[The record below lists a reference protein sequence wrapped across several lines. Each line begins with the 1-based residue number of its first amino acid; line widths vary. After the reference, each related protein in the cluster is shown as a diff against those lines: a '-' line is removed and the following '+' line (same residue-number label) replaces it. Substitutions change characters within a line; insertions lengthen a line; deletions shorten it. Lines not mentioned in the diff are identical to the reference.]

1 MDSEIIRSRQNTLIK
16 HARAVRDRRAS
27 EGQIFIEGLR
37 LSEEALRSRLVV
49 QDVLYTEKIEHEE
62 RGAQLLR
69 DLKDAGG
76 RLSPVSQEVLAYV
89 SDTRTPQGIVLLAS
103 RPHTESSTLL
113 SRAINQ
119 VTTSE
124 RGELSFGTNL
134 PLLVI
139 IHGINNPANA
149 GAILRTAEA
158 AGVNGLVST
167 AGTTDLFSAKA
178 LRGAMGSSFRLPL
191 WTGATIVEV
200 IDWCRHNG
208 IRLIGASL
216 DATKAHTEAP
226 WKQSCALVIGSEAA
240 GLNASETSMLDDVI
254 RIPMRPPVES
264 LNAAVASGIILYEAA
279 RQRSVEPGM
288 GILKW

>member
-1 MDSEIIRSRQNTLIK
+1 
-16 HARAVRDRRAS
+16 
-27 EGQIFIEGLR
+27 
-37 LSEEALRSRLVV
+37 
-49 QDVLYTEKIEHEE
+49 
-62 RGAQLLR
+62 
-69 DLKDAGG
+69 LKEAGG
-76 RLSPVSQEVLAYV
+76 RLSPVSEEALAYV

-103 RPHTESSTLL
+103 RPHTESSGLL
-113 SRAINQ
+113 SRAIN
-119 VTTSE
+119 TGPKSE
-124 RGELSFGTNL
+124 GGELSSDTNL

-158 AGVNGLVST
+158 AGVTGLIST

-200 IDWCRHNG
+200 IGWCRHNG
-208 IRLIGASL
+208 IRAIGASL
-216 DATKAHTEAP
+216 DATKIHTEAQ

-240 GLNASETSMLDDVI
+240 GLNASETSLLDDVI